1 VRSALGVFLLCLGAY
16 GQQLDDRIRK
26 ETEAI
31 KPNLVQMRRDF
42 ARHPELSNREEWT
55 GKYIAGQLRKLGFT
69 DIRTDVARHG
79 VVATLKGGKPGPVVA
94 WRADMDG
101 LPIQDIG
108 DKPYK
113 SQIAGVKHACGHDS
127 HMAIA
132 LGAAEVLTKMK
143 ADLPGTVKF
152 IFQPAEEG
160 APEGEAGGAGLM
172 IKEGALD
179 NPRPEAIFGL
189 HIWSQAPTGKIH
201 YTPGAAMASAESF
214 TVSIRGK
221 RAHAAT
227 PHLSIDPIVIAAQ
240 CVTSL
245 QTIRS
250 RRVDPLEPIVLTFGS
265 IHGGNRN
272 NIIPEEVTLEGTLR
286 TLNEQTKESVHGM
299 IRQTLEGCT
308 SESGAKFDFRW
319 SAMQYPVTY
328 NDPEL
333 TRRNLGALQRT
344 LGGDNVVLSRPTLGG
359 EDFSMYQKV
368 IPGFFW
374 FLGTANPAKGITG
387 AHHTAEFD
395 IDEDVLPLG
404 VRAVVAQLTDYLGQS
419 K

>member
-1 VRSALGVFLLCLGAY
+1 MKRALCVVLLCTGAF
-16 GQQLDDRIRK
+16 GEQLDERIRK
-26 ETEAI
+26 EADSI
-31 KPNLVQMRRDF
+31 KPHLVQNRREL

-55 GKYIAGQLRKLGFT
+55 GKYIAEQLRKLGFT
-69 DIRTDVARHG
+69 DIRTGVARYG
-79 VVATLKGGKPGPVVA
+79 VVATLKGDRPGPVVA

-113 SQIAGVKHACGHDS
+113 SQNAGVKHACGHDS

-132 LGAAEVLTKMK
+132 LGAAEVLMKMK

-172 IKEGALD
+172 IKEGVLQ
-179 NPRPEAIFGL
+179 NPKPEAIFGL
-189 HIWSQAPTGKIH
+189 HIWSQAPSGKIH

-214 TVSIRGK
+214 TLSIKGK

-227 PHLSIDPIVIAAQ
+227 PHLSIDPVVIAAQ
-240 CVTSL
+240 CVTSM

-250 RRVDPLEPIVLTFGS
+250 RRVDPLDPIVLTFGS
-265 IHGGNRN
+265 IHGGNRS
-272 NIIPEEVTLEGTLR
+272 NIIPEDVTIEGTLR
-286 TLNEQTKESVHGM
+286 TLDEQTKESVHTM

-308 SESGAKFDFRW
+308 SGSGAKFDFRW
-319 SAMQYPVTY
+319 SGMQYPVTY

-333 TRRNLGALQRT
+333 TRQNLGALQRT
-344 LGGDNVVLSRPTLGG
+344 LGADNVVLSRPTLGG

-374 FLGTANPAKGITG
+374 FLGTANPSKGITG

-404 VRAVVAQLTDYLGQS
+404 VRAAVAQLTDYLGRS